1 MLLMFTLRFRLLIV
15 LLVLGVCGVVAA
27 QDAPAMGSSRHALR
41 GTYIDEGSYMPA
53 LIVPAGMWTNVG
65 NPVTLTCPGM
75 SGTCT
80 VQLDAFIQNGNGMSM
95 GNQYQVCF
103 CLDGMRVADCQVV
116 GSTPSDG
123 TLVIGAASEL
133 VKMVSPGTHMVQA
146 VVWSMNGM
154 SVFHY
159 TSNYR
164 VYKP

>member
-1 MLLMFTLRFRLLIV
+1 MLTLKFRLLIV
-15 LLVLGVCGVVAA
+15 LLVLGVCGVAAA
-27 QDAPAMGSSRHALR
+27 QDAPAMSTSRQVLR
-41 GTYIDEGSYMPA
+41 GTYIDQGSYMSGLMIPA
-53 LIVPAGMWTNVG
+53 MTWTNIG
-65 NPVTLTCPGM
+65 EPLMITCPGM
-75 SGTCT
+75 RGMCT
-80 VQLDAFIQNGNGMSM
+80 IQLDAWIQNGNGMSM

-103 CLDGMRVADCQVV
+103 CLDGMRVSDCQVV

-123 TLVIGAASEL
+123 SLVIGSTSEL
-133 VKMVSPGTHMVQA
+133 ARMVSAGTHMVQT